1 MVITQEYGDLTI
13 GKMKVAEFQGSKAL
27 LKSSNGDAGRRKR
40 VSPLLDA
47 VPSGDVPLE
56 ILRHRMR
63 ASNSNEEA
71 LEIQRKIRQM
81 EKVI

>member
-1 MVITQEYGDLTI
+1 
-13 GKMKVAEFQGSKAL
+13 MKVAEFQGSKAL
-27 LKSSNGDAGRRKR
+27 LKSNGDADRRKR

-71 LEIQRKIRQM
+71 LDIQRKIRQM
-81 EKVI
+81 EKVLLF